1 MLIEALGNLVVVSTS
16 IVALLMTASLCVA
29 GFIGYR
35 IAKRRIE
42 ILEIDGTPSPLTG
55 NSADSSLEPAFF
67 I

>member
-1 MLIEALGNLVVVSTS
+1 MLIEALGTLVLVSTGIVVS
-16 IVALLMTASLCVA
+16 LMIASLCVA

-42 ILEIDGTPSPLTG
+42 ILEIDGTPSPLVED
-55 NSADSSLEPAFF
+55 SADSSLEPAFF